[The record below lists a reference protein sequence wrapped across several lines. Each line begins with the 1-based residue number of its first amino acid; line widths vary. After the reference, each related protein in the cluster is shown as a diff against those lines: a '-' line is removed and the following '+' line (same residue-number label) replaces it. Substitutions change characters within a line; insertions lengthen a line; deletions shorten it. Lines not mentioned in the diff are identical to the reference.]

1 MEENIDDSVKF
12 ERYHLINKV
21 YGPCYSKNIRP
32 APDPH
37 FLLDKFYGD
46 LTIEQ
51 YRTLLET
58 PPIFVNK
65 PITWLC
71 PEIRQEKVDHIPSQS
86 VYKVKLASEHQVG
99 VSKNELLQAVFKK
112 RVPRGSINGTEH

>member
-12 ERYHLINKV
+12 ERYHLINKL

-46 LTIEQ
+46 LTIEE
-51 YRTLLET
+51 YRAFLET
-58 PPIFVNK
+58 PSIFVNK
-65 PITWLC
+65 PMTLIQGSY
-71 PEIRQEKVDHIPSQS
+71 EIRKETDDHALPS
-86 VYKVKLASEHQVG
+86 VYKVKLASEHVG
-99 VSKNELLQAVFKK
+99 VSKNELLQAAFKK
-112 RVPRGSINGTEH
+112 RVPPGGSGAL